1 MNISTGALTS
11 SSDTFAAARVPVA
24 PGDVF
29 TLSCSLKGAPNQI
42 RLIGFFDSNETLI
55 GTFYPGTGSGTVST
69 ISNLTFRV
77 PKNAASM
84 VITAYSPNSATVL
97 LQASVFDR
105 AALDIQTAADT
116 AGNLAKSS
124 VLPFYSGRYWKNT
137 NGALTVVNDAQFC
150 AFYPVQVTA

>member
-1 MNISTGALTS
+1 
-11 SSDTFAAARVPVA
+11 
-24 PGDVF
+24 
-29 TLSCSLKGAPNQI
+29 SLKGAPNQI

-69 ISNLTFRV
+69 INNLTFRV

-124 VLPFYSGRYWKNT
+124 VLPYYS
-137 NGALTVVNDAQFC
+137 
-150 AFYPVQVTA
+150 